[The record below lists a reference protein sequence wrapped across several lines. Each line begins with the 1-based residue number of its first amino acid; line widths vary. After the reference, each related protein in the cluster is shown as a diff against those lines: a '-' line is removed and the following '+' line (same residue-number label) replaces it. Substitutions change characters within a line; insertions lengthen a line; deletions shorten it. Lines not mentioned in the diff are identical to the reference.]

1 MAQHVLKPLVQPISA
16 SSLYSTEAAAE
27 RILCHEF
34 FTTQHLAGRRHVIDQ
49 PEDRA
54 GALLVV
60 IFAAI
65 LSFWIVPETLKYF
78 RSR

>member
-1 MAQHVLKPLVQPISA
+1 MSFSPPNIWQDGDTLLTNS
-16 SSLYSTEAAAE
+16 
-27 RILCHEF
+27 
-34 FTTQHLAGRRHVIDQ
+34 
-49 PEDRA
+49 EDRA